1 MNGIEEP
8 TDEQSL
14 SLEGSDVSDACVD
27 QEIFPRVG
35 EQYQVEMP
43 PLMSQSDYCWLQKN
57 VNEVEGTAAS
67 LHDFS
72 VGLPIP
78 IIWIGDEVEKKSDKP
93 PGNSCKS
100 SGIVNKSEFAKLKCN
115 KKSQN
120 SSHSNESNSKHEA
133 IDQLLANRANMRE
146 TANFN
151 VQHDRMNEAHESTEG
166 RRGICLVPE
175 ISVDIWNEKEEAR
188 FILSLYIFG
197 KNLVQVKRFI
207 GNKKMRDILSF
218 YYGKFYK
225 SGRYCRWSECRKM
238 KGRKCIYGQKIFT
251 GPRQQELL
259 SRLQPNLSEECRKS
273 LLEVLTGFFP

>member
-1 MNGIEEP
+1 MDTVQVNGLVNGIEEP

-93 PGNSCKS
+93 PGNS
-100 SGIVNKSEFAKLKCN
+100 
-115 KKSQN
+115 
-120 SSHSNESNSKHEA
+120 
-133 IDQLLANRANMRE
+133 
-146 TANFN
+146 
-151 VQHDRMNEAHESTEG
+151 
-166 RRGICLVPE
+166 
-175 ISVDIWNEKEEAR
+175 
-188 FILSLYIFG
+188 
-197 KNLVQVKRFI
+197 
-207 GNKKMRDILSF
+207 
-218 YYGKFYK
+218 
-225 SGRYCRWSECRKM
+225 
-238 KGRKCIYGQKIFT
+238 
-251 GPRQQELL
+251 
-259 SRLQPNLSEECRKS
+259 
-273 LLEVLTGFFP
+273 